1 MKDFLKKLYE
11 KIFQYLKK
19 NNLNIT
25 LWIGI
30 NFLLL
35 CIMKYYFITIKTF
48 LNYVI
53 HYIEKFFIYF
63 TGINEFD
70 NIPGIKELIN
80 KGFFKFLILLA
91 LSVQTLLVLPLFFL
105 SLIPVYPFSSFKITD
120 KNIKK
125 TAIFFGFTFLFQ
137 ILSISKEKNIY
148 TVNNLIIV
156 SVFCLLVNFSV
167 KRITPSN
174 DKYNSRMIILETI
187 VILISIIKNQLSIES
202 HEVFAFY
209 FVRSIIMGFI
219 STFFFMKFLI
229 FIDGYDFEKIEI
241 ESKNIF
247 FNHNKINFIDKNI
260 QQGKKILNFSFKNIN
275 IKKNFIY
282 NIKRI
287 YNQKYNVIYRNKLYY
302 LNDWHFERSIK
313 KNHLSKSLRK
323 FFGEEVENEYEN
335 EKLYNM
341 LIIDN
346 VKKNMTNKF
355 ENIKNKFKFDVL
367 ITLSMEDD
375 LFSSRREDTKK
386 LKENI
391 DSEKNSI
398 LIDNIW
404 GNGKTFFIK
413 KFMDKYND
421 NFEFI
426 YIKVPYFD
434 TKMEFRKKILVE
446 INRIFKK
453 NNIITSS
460 LKDLMSYF
468 NINNENIKLGFMSFD
483 FNKFINGNMYDD
495 YREVLINIKN
505 NLKYLKK
512 KIVIILDDFDRMEN
526 KKQILEV
533 LNFIGELNIE
543 LNESLTLITLSSYE
557 KLISIMEKD
566 ENVKEGKKCLEK
578 YFDKIFYL
586 SNTNFF
592 ELIEFFLDVYDI
604 NLKKRNILKEII
616 NLINKHNEKLLT
628 NEKINFRNVERFIK
642 RIKEMNIKL
651 DIGIKEYRIIYEK
664 IFILWEIIE
673 YLIPDYWNELK
684 KINTNIKNRKTNE
697 NYQKISSF
705 YKYISQELRLQNKLE
720 NIKSEKEEEFVS
732 SILESVRKYKL
743 GEYSNPIFYYLDIKE
758 KMLKIQEGNKINR
771 LWKYED
777 YQKVNEIFDFQ
788 IEERKKIF
796 NFFMLNKDINKYET
810 LELMIQ
816 YKLNYN
822 WKYKNSMEF
831 FKNLKNK
838 EEGELLSDKRTNGKF
853 YIFLKNLLLVNLFID
868 INKMENLEEQEKG
881 LHSKNTATGYFLK
894 SNDEFSNFF
903 IPFLRKGIEEEEY
916 NNFVQEIC
924 KIRKNTEQNIINHD
938 VKTNIELLKSEL
950 VNVNYL
956 EKNLTKNLEEIK
968 TIKEGLEKLGK
979 KEQDKVLNFLKEKD
993 ESLYEMW
1000 IDYLISKQE

>member
-1 MKDFLKKLYE
+1 MKDFIKKLYE
-11 KIFQYLKK
+11 KILTYLKK
-19 NNLNIT
+19 NKLNT
-25 LWIGI
+25 LLFIEI
-30 NFLLL
+30 NFILL
-35 CIMKYYFITIKTF
+35 CVLKYNFVKIRIF
-48 LNYVI
+48 LNYMEKT
-53 HYIEKFFIYF
+53 YSFFRIESPTI
-63 TGINEFD
+63 
-70 NIPGIKELIN
+70 
-80 KGFFKFLILLA
+80 
-91 LSVQTLLVLPLFFL
+91 TLLIILF
-105 SLIPVYPFSSFKITD
+105 PFGLYLGSFKITNR
-120 KNIKK
+120 NIKK
-125 TAIFFGFTFLFQ
+125 IIFFLLGTILFQ
-137 ILSISKEKNIY
+137 ILSIGKENNNY
-148 TVNNLIIV
+148 TVN
-156 SVFCLLVNFSV
+156 
-167 KRITPSN
+167 SN
-174 DKYNSRMIILETI
+174 IILLTMLSI
-187 VILISIIKNQLSIES
+187 PPFFFIKRNDIIPIFIIIAILFFIMKNQLDFLSFNKIGGLRKTFYTFRLEIIWMIII
-202 HEVFAFY
+202 FY
-209 FVRSIIMGFI
+209 FFKFFCFIKGYSFREEIKNGNTMFNNDKANSI
-219 STFFFMKFLI
+219 K
-229 FIDGYDFEKIEI
+229 EKIGEGEEI
-241 ESKNIF
+241 LS
-247 FNHNKINFIDKNI
+247 
-260 QQGKKILNFSFKNIN
+260 FSFKNEN
-275 IKKNFIY
+275 IKNNFIY

-287 YNQKYNVIYRNKLYY
+287 HNQKYDIVYRDKSYY
-302 LNDWHFERSIK
+302 LNNWHFEKSLPKIK
-313 KNHLSKSLRK
+313 KKKRKS
-323 FFGEEVENEYEN
+323 
-335 EKLYNM
+335 KLYKFLYNFFSGEVYYESEKIKKRM
-341 LIIDN
+341 LIINIDN
-346 VKKNMTNKF
+346 IIEESINNEF

-367 ITLSMEDD
+367 ITLSIEDD
-375 LFSSRREDTKK
+375 LFSSRREDIKK

-398 LIDNIW
+398 LIDDIW

-526 KKQILEV
+526 KQQILEV

-557 KLISIMEKD
+557 KLINIMEKD
-566 ENVKEGKKCLEK
+566 ENVKEGKKFLEK

-604 NLKKRNILKEII
+604 NLEKRDILKEII

-642 RIKEMNIKL
+642 QIKEMNIKL

-732 SILESVRKYKL
+732 SILGSVRKYKL
-743 GEYSNPIFYYLDIKE
+743 GKYSNPIFYYLDIKE
-758 KMLKIQEGNKINR
+758 QMLKIQEGNKLNR

-822 WKYKNSMEF
+822 WKYKNSIEF
-831 FKNLKNK
+831 FKNLENK
-838 EEGELLSDKRTNGKF
+838 EEGELLSGKRTNGKF

-868 INKMENLEEQEKG
+868 INKMEKLEEQEKG

-894 SNDEFSNFF
+894 SNDEFLNFF
-903 IPFLRKGIEEEEY
+903 SPFLRKRIEKEEY

-924 KIRKNTEQNIINHD
+924 KMRKNTEQNIINHD

-956 EKNLTKNLEEIK
+956 EKDLTKNLEEIK
-968 TIKEGLEKLGK
+968 TIKEELEKLGK

>member
-1 MKDFLKKLYE
+1 MKDFIKKLYE
-11 KIFQYLKK
+11 KILTYLEK
-19 NNLNIT
+19 NKLDI
-25 LWIGI
+25 LLFSGI
-30 NFLLL
+30 NLTLLYV
-35 CIMKYYFITIKTF
+35 IKYNFVKIKIF
-48 LNYVI
+48 LNY
-53 HYIEKFFIYF
+53 IEKTYSFFRTESLVTTLEVLLFPF
-63 TGINEFD
+63 T
-70 NIPGIKELIN
+70 LY
-80 KGFFKFLILLA
+80 
-91 LSVQTLLVLPLFFL
+91 LV
-105 SLIPVYPFSSFKITD
+105 SFRITNR
-120 KNIKK
+120 NIKK
-125 TAIFFGFTFLFQ
+125 ILFFFGCTIFFQ
-137 ILSISKEKNIY
+137 ILSIGKENNNY
-148 TVNNLIIV
+148 TVSSNILALTMIWAPIFIFRKRNDPKPIFII
-156 SVFCLLVNFSV
+156 
-167 KRITPSN
+167 IG
-174 DKYNSRMIILETI
+174 ILFFI
-187 VILISIIKNQLSIES
+187 MKNQLDDFLSFNKIGGLRET
-202 HEVFAFY
+202 FY
-209 FVRSIIMGFI
+209 TFRFEITLMIII
-219 STFFFMKFLI
+219 FFFFKFLY
-229 FIDGYDFEKIEI
+229 FIKGYSFR
-241 ESKNIF
+241 
-247 FNHNKINFIDKNI
+247 
-260 QQGKKILNFSFKNIN
+260 KKIKNGNAIFNDDKANFLKERIEKSKGILSFSFKNEN
-275 IKKNFIY
+275 IKNNFIY

-287 YNQKYNVIYRNKLYY
+287 HNQKYDIVYRDKSYY
-302 LNDWHFERSIK
+302 LNNWHFEKSLPKIK
-313 KNHLSKSLRK
+313 KKNKKKRKSKLYK
-323 FFGEEVENEYEN
+323 FLYNFFGDEEKVYYES
-335 EKLYNM
+335 EKIKKRM
-341 LIIDN
+341 LIIDIDN
-346 VKKNMTNKF
+346 IEESINNEF

-367 ITLSMEDD
+367 ITLSMKDD
-375 LFSSRREDTKK
+375 LFSSRREDIKK

-483 FNKFINGNMYDD
+483 FNKFINDNMYDD

-526 KKQILEV
+526 KQQILEV

-566 ENVKEGKKCLEK
+566 ENVKEGKKFLEK

-604 NLKKRNILKEII
+604 NLEKRDILKEII

-673 YLIPDYWNELK
+673 YLIPDYWDELK
-684 KINTNIKNRKTNE
+684 KIDMNTE
-697 NYQKISSF
+697 NQKISSF
-705 YKYISQELRLQNKLE
+705 YEYILQELTVQSNLK
-720 NIKSEKEEEFVS
+720 NIKSGNEKQFVF

-743 GEYSNPIFYYLDIKE
+743 GEYDNPIYYYLDIKE

-788 IEERKKIF
+788 SEERKKIF

-831 FKNLKNK
+831 FKNLENK
-838 EEGELLSDKRTNGKF
+838 EEGELLSGKRTNGKF

-868 INKMENLEEQEKG
+868 INKMEKLEEQEKG
-881 LHSKNTATGYFLK
+881 LHSKNEATGYFLK
-894 SNDEFSNFF
+894 SNEEFLNFF
-903 IPFLRKGIEEEEY
+903 SPFLRKGIEEEY
-916 NNFVQEIC
+916 NNFIQEIY
-924 KIRKNTEQNIINHD
+924 KLRTDTEQ
-938 VKTNIELLKSEL
+938 KTTNNIENKHTEPLKLQL
-950 VNVNYL
+950 VNGNYL
-956 EKNLTKNLEEIK
+956 AEDLGKNLEILNSLKNEIK
-968 TIKEGLEKLGK
+968 NLEK
-979 KEQDKVLNFLKEKD
+979 KEQNEIFEYLKTEDQLLYQMWKNYLQNDK
-993 ESLYEMW
+993 
-1000 IDYLISKQE
+1000 

>member
-70 NIPGIKELIN
+70 NITGIKELIN

-247 FNHNKINFIDKNI
+247 FNHDKINFIDKNI

-375 LFSSRREDTKK
+375 LFSSRREDIKK

-468 NINNENIKLGFMSFD
+468 NINSEKIKLGFVSLD

-495 YREVLINIKN
+495 YREVLINLKE
-505 NLKYLKK
+505 NLKHLKK
-512 KIVIILDDFDRMEN
+512 KIIIILDDFDRIES
-526 KKQILEV
+526 KQQILEV

-557 KLISIMEKD
+557 KLINIMEKD
-566 ENVKEGKKCLEK
+566 ENVKEGKKFLEK

-586 SNTNFF
+586 SSSNFF
-592 ELIEFFLDVYDI
+592 ELVDFFSDIYNLNIERV
-604 NLKKRNILKEII
+604 NILKEIGIAI
-616 NLINKHNEKLLT
+616 NLHDKSLLSDNNIT
-628 NEKINFRNVERFIK
+628 FRNIERLIKNLKKINIEEIEQEFKDIYKKVFI
-642 RIKEMNIKL
+642 
-651 DIGIKEYRIIYEK
+651 
-664 IFILWEIIE
+664 FWEIVE
-673 YLIPDYWNELK
+673 YLIPESWDEFKVIEDIDIDENTLVTSYSIYNIMLDELK
-684 KINTNIKNRKTNE
+684 WGWKLNE
-697 NYQKISSF
+697 I
-705 YKYISQELRLQNKLE
+705 
-720 NIKSEKEEEFVS
+720 IKSEKKEIFIHSV
-732 SILESVRKYKL
+732 LESVRKYKL
-743 GEYSNPIFYYLDIKE
+743 SKYKEPLSHYLNIRNE
-758 KMLKIQEGNKINR
+758 MLGNNNEDKSEIT
-771 LWKYED
+771 YED
-777 YQKVNEIFDFQ
+777 YEKTNEIFYFEM
-788 IEERKKIF
+788 EEKKKIF
-796 NFFMLNKDINKYET
+796 DF
-810 LELMIQ
+810 LM
-816 YKLNYN
+816 
-822 WKYKNSMEF
+822 
-831 FKNLKNK
+831 
-838 EEGELLSDKRTNGKF
+838 SDK
-853 YIFLKNLLLVNLFID
+853 
-868 INKMENLEEQEKG
+868 
-881 LHSKNTATGYFLK
+881 
-894 SNDEFSNFF
+894 
-903 IPFLRKGIEEEEY
+903 
-916 NNFVQEIC
+916 
-924 KIRKNTEQNIINHD
+924 NI
-938 VKTNIELLKSEL
+938 S
-950 VNVNYL
+950 
-956 EKNLTKNLEEIK
+956 
-968 TIKEGLEKLGK
+968 
-979 KEQDKVLNFLKEKD
+979 Q
-993 ESLYEMW
+993 
-1000 IDYLISKQE
+1000 